1 MKTRNLL
8 SMALAL
14 ALLLVPLGN
23 VHAEL
28 SPNTNA
34 TGLPIVKEKE
44 TFSIY
49 TERQVLD
56 LSETNNDKLAE
67 KMAEESTNIHIDWIE
82 TTNSAEQ
89 VNLMLASG
97 EMPDAFL
104 ACLSESQ
111 VLANTNRF
119 IPLEGLIEQYAP
131 NVKAMYDE
139 YDLWDVAR
147 ASDGHIYTLLT
158 AEMSYYEST
167 AGGIPMIN
175 GEWLEKLG
183 ITKMPENMEEYYDML
198 VAIRDGDPNG
208 NGVADEIPIIF
219 CQNDWCTHFM
229 ELAGSWGFTDYNKI
243 SDGKYIMTPM
253 LDEFRDFL
261 EFFHKCYE
269 EKLIDVEGFSQSMQ
283 QWITK
288 WRENKVGICYIWTAN
303 ACLEENEAAKWTVL
317 RPFKIE
323 GIEPVVS
330 GRKDSLTA
338 NRYGFAITTECE
350 NPEAL
355 IRWFDAQNADTETK
369 MIWRLG
375 ERGKLWDYAAD
386 GSLLTLYPEATESMG
401 IENMKY
407 TWAHVNKAPVLHKP
421 DEIEKPDASIS
432 PAGAVRWQ
440 MVDAVYDL
448 LPDTGTP
455 YRTPPADKLEER
467 ELIWADLKAYL
478 DNFVA
483 TAVMNGLTDESWAE
497 HLATAEAYGIYE
509 YQQWWQDFMDGKF

>member
-1 MKTRNLL
+1 MKTRNLIPL
-8 SMALAL
+8 MLAIVMLVVPFSTALAD
-14 ALLLVPLGN
+14 
-23 VHAEL
+23 L
-28 SPNTNA
+28 SANTNA
-34 TGLPIVKEKE
+34 TGLPIVNEKE
-44 TFSIY
+44 TFTIY

-56 LSETNNDKLAE
+56 LSESNNDKLAE
-67 KMAEESTNIHIDWIE
+67 QMAEATTNIHIDWIE
-82 TTNSAEQ
+82 TTSSTEQ

-111 VLANTNRF
+111 VLTNTNRF
-119 IPLEGLIEQYAP
+119 IPLEDLIKQYAP

-139 YDLWDVAR
+139 YDLWDAAR

-158 AEMSYYEST
+158 AEMSYYEQL
-167 AGGIPMIN
+167 AGGIPMVN
-175 GEWLEKLG
+175 GEWLDKLG
-183 ITKMPENMEEYYDML
+183 IEMPTTLDEYYNML

-208 NGVADEIPIIF
+208 NGVKDEIPIIF

-229 ELAGSWGFTDYNKI
+229 ELAGSWGFTDYYKI

-253 LDEFRDFL
+253 LPEFREFL

-269 EKLIDVEGFSQSMQ
+269 EGLIDPEGFSQSMQ

-303 ACLEENEAAKWTVL
+303 ACLEESEAAKWKVL

-323 GIEPVVS
+323 GIDPVVT
-330 GRKDSLTA
+330 GRKDTLNA
-338 NRYGFAITTECE
+338 NRYGFAITTQCK

-375 ERGKLWDYAAD
+375 ERGKLWDYAED
-386 GSLLTLYPEATESMG
+386 GSLLTLYPEATETMG

-407 TWAHVNKAPVLHKP
+407 TWAHVNRAPVLHMP
-421 DEIEKPDASIS
+421 HEIEKPDANIS

-440 MVDAVYDL
+440 MVEQVYDL
-448 LPDTGTP
+448 LPETGTP

-467 ELIWADLKAYL
+467 VLIWADLSAYL

-483 TAVMNGLTDESWAE
+483 TAVINGIDDASWEE
-497 HLATAEAYGIYE
+497 HLETAEAYGIYE